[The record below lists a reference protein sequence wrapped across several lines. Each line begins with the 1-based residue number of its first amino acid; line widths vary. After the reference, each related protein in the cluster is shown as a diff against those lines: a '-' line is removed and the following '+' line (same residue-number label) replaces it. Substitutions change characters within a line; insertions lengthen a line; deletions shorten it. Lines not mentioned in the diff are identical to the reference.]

1 MIKNR
6 NILVAITGSIAIY
19 KTAQLIRLY
28 IKAGADV
35 KVVMTSSAM
44 SFINPLVFEA
54 LTRNRVLTDKNES
67 WANSDNHIDLAKWAE
82 LFVIAPATA
91 NTINKLSNGIADN
104 LLTQIALAYTKTTL
118 IAPSANTNM
127 LHHST
132 TQASLKMLKLNG
144 YKIIDS
150 QSKLLACGDEGDGAM
165 AEPIEI
171 YHQSIKE
178 LSLDEYWSNRRV
190 VVSSGGVIE
199 KIDDVRYISNFSSGK
214 MGSNL
219 ALALYYRG
227 ADVCIV
233 STKDT
238 DLPKDIHVVDVQSSN
253 QMLEYL
259 SDCIRVAK
267 KGVFLD
273 EVSLVNE
280 SKKGWIKKKPYLFMA
295 SAVSDYIPKYAQKG
309 KLKKEFIGDSW
320 SLELEQNIDI
330 LATLDKSDIFAFG
343 FKAEMDKTK
352 AKENALN
359 MLSKKSLDGVILNI
373 LKDDKSFG
381 SEEHEITL
389 LLKDNEYKI
398 PKDTKLNI
406 SLKLLDLVK
415 SHDK

>member
-35 KVVMTSSAM
+35 KVVMSASAM

-150 QSKLLACGDEGDGAM
+150 QSKLLACGD
-165 AEPIEI
+165 
-171 YHQSIKE
+171 
-178 LSLDEYWSNRRV
+178 
-190 VVSSGGVIE
+190 
-199 KIDDVRYISNFSSGK
+199 
-214 MGSNL
+214 
-219 ALALYYRG
+219 
-227 ADVCIV
+227 
-233 STKDT
+233 
-238 DLPKDIHVVDVQSSN
+238 
-253 QMLEYL
+253 
-259 SDCIRVAK
+259 
-267 KGVFLD
+267 
-273 EVSLVNE
+273 
-280 SKKGWIKKKPYLFMA
+280 
-295 SAVSDYIPKYAQKG
+295 
-309 KLKKEFIGDSW
+309 
-320 SLELEQNIDI
+320 
-330 LATLDKSDIFAFG
+330 
-343 FKAEMDKTK
+343 
-352 AKENALN
+352 
-359 MLSKKSLDGVILNI
+359 
-373 LKDDKSFG
+373 
-381 SEEHEITL
+381 
-389 LLKDNEYKI
+389 
-398 PKDTKLNI
+398 
-406 SLKLLDLVK
+406 
-415 SHDK
+415 